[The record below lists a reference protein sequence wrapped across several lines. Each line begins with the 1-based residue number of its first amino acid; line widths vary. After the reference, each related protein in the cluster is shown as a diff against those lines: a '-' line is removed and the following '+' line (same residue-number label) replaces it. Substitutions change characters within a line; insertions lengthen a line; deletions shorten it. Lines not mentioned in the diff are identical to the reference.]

1 LVVVVVMVVV
11 VVVVMAPPRSA
22 VVVVVV
28 MVDLLVGWLAG
39 GGGGG
44 GTKVCMWP
52 CFKSWPAVR
61 TRQMTIL
68 ELRFEKAPHCHK
80 SPHASTP

>member
-28 MVDLLVGWLAG
+28 MVDLLVGWLA

>member
-1 LVVVVVMVVV
+1 MVVV

-28 MVDLLVGWLAG
+28 MVDLLVGWLA

>member
-28 MVDLLVGWLAG
+28 MVDLLVGWLA

-80 SPHASTP
+80 SPHTSTP

>member
-28 MVDLLVGWLAG
+28 MVDLLVGWLA

-80 SPHASTP
+80 SPHASTL